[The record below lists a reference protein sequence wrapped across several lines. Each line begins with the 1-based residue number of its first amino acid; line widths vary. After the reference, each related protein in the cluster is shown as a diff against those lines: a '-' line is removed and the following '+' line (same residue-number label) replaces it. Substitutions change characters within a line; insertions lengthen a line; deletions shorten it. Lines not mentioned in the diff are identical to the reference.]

1 MKGALGRALLFI
13 VISISL
19 PVHAQLLKDIQK
31 AVTNEAKALNTKEN
45 RDKAINAGVKALD
58 KTLADA
64 RAEFDSADFDYA
76 ILVSDNSGLLDIK
89 EKGERTARV
98 SSFASIGYS
107 QYKNS
112 QLTDAENARFNR
124 EWGEIKYGEG
134 KFSVA
139 EIFFSVAKTS
149 YEKAGMDRDIGYLKT
164 IANQGLLYATMGRFT
179 QAEDFTSQAL
189 TMRKTHLG
197 NTHPGVAASLNN
209 YGVLK
214 YNLARYNE
222 AEKDFES
229 SISIVKSNGMQ
240 GAMPYAIALN
250 NQAMFFQAIGRYEEA
265 ESRLKEV
272 ISISEKLEKSKST
285 NRLRFLS
292 NLALLYQTMGK
303 YAEAE
308 ALYLTMEK
316 RLGKTN
322 PDYATMLNNQA
333 ALYMVMGKEDK
344 VEDLLKKSAG
354 IYKSSFGEENVAY
367 AKSISDLGNF
377 YRIKERYP
385 EADPLL
391 QKALTIREATLG
403 KNHPLY
409 VQSQEDLAILDWKR
423 KSWEKAIAQ
432 YQSVMEKSLGF
443 IQSYFPPMSE
453 AEKTKYWDVLSPRF
467 QRFYNFAIEA
477 SATNKQVVQDLFDYR
492 IATKALLLNSTN
504 KVKQTILSSGDAALV
519 KDYKVW
525 LDQKERLARLYAYS
539 KEDLKTQK
547 INLDSLEQAAN
558 AMEKKLSERS
568 SDFSSSYASNK
579 VSYKQI
585 KGLLLDTEAV
595 IEIVHI
601 RKYDQQF
608 SADSKYAALIL
619 TKTSEVPK
627 LVILDNGQ
635 QLDTRYS
642 KFYRNAIQQKMAD
655 EYSYDQYWTRLEPE
669 LKGKKVVYISPD
681 GVYNQLNLNTL
692 KKPDADYVINRYDLV
707 IVGNSKDLIGLKSKK
722 TRVPKKNATLLGF
735 PDYGSGNIVPLPG
748 TKAEVEAISKILK
761 ASGYSVVEFSQKT
774 ATEANIKALKGPM
787 IVHIATHGYF
797 LEDVDKGGSAFG
809 VDIENANDNPLLRSG
824 LMLANAGG
832 TVSGKRMPNLE
843 SNDNGVLTAYEAMN
857 LNLEGTDLIVLSAC
871 ETGLGDVKA
880 GEGVYG
886 LQRAFLVAGADA
898 LIMSLWKVDDAAT
911 NQLMTNFY
919 TNWIKLGNKQKAFKQ
934 AQLQLMAKFKEPYY
948 WGAFVM
954 MGM

>member
-1 MKGALGRALLFI
+1 MKGISGLILFSFFFSSS
-13 VISISL
+13 VSL
-19 PVHAQLLKDIQK
+19 NAQIDFKKVQK

-45 RDKAINAGVKALD
+45 RDKLVSAGLKSMEN
-58 KTLADA
+58 A
-64 RAEFDSADFDYA
+64 RAEFDSTDFDYA
-76 ILVSDNSGLLDIK
+76 ILVSDNSGLIDIK
-89 EKGERTARV
+89 EKGERSARI
-98 SSFASIGYS
+98 SSLGSIAYS

-112 QLTDAENARFNR
+112 QLTEAENARFNR
-124 EWGEIKYGEG
+124 EWGEISYGDE
-134 KFSVA
+134 KFTAA
-139 EIFFSVAKTS
+139 ENFFSLAKIS
-149 YEKAGMDRDIGYLKT
+149 YEKAGLKQDIGYLKT
-164 IANQGLLYATMGRFT
+164 ISNQGLLYATMGRFT

-189 TMRKTHLG
+189 TMRKAKFG
-197 NTHPGVAASLNN
+197 DKHPGVAASLNN

-222 AEKDFES
+222 AEKDLES
-229 SISIVKSNGMQ
+229 AIAIIKSKGLQ
-240 GAMPYAIALN
+240 TAMPYAIVLN
-250 NQAMFFQAIGRYEEA
+250 NQAMFFQTIGRYEEA
-265 ESRLKEV
+265 ESRMKEV
-272 ISISEKLEKSKST
+272 INIAEKLEKSKSS
-285 NRLRFLS
+285 NKIRFLS
-292 NLALLYQTMGK
+292 NLALLYQQMGK

-322 PDYATMLNNQA
+322 PDYASMLNNQA
-333 ALYMVMGKEDK
+333 ALYMVMGKQDK
-344 VEDLLKKSAG
+344 VEDLLKKSAA
-354 IYKSSFGEENVAY
+354 IYKSNFGEENIAY
-367 AKSISDLGNF
+367 AKSTSDLGNF

-409 VQSQEDLAILDWKR
+409 VQSQEDMAILDWKR
-423 KSWEKAIAQ
+423 KSWDKAAAQ

-467 QRFYNFAIEA
+467 QRFYNFALEA
-477 SATNKQVVQDLFDYR
+477 STSNPRVVQDLYDYR

-504 KVKQTILSSGDAALV
+504 KVKQAILSSGDAALV
-519 KDYKVW
+519 KDYKTW
-525 LDQKERLARLYAYS
+525 LDQKEQLARLYAYS

-547 INLDSLEQAAN
+547 INLDSLEQATN

-568 SDFSSSYASNK
+568 SDFSASYTSTK

-595 IEIVHI
+595 VEIVHV

-608 SADSKYAALIL
+608 SGDSKYAALIL

-642 KFYRNAIQQKMAD
+642 KFYRNAIQQKIAD
-655 EYSYDQYWTRLEPE
+655 EYSYDQYWSRLEPE
-669 LKGKKVVYISPD
+669 LKGKKFIYISPD

-707 IVGNSKDLIGLKSKK
+707 IVGNSKDLIALKSKK
-722 TRVPKKNATLLGF
+722 ARVPKKNAMLLGF
-735 PDYGSGNIVPLPG
+735 PDYGVGNIVPLPG
-748 TKAEVEAISKILK
+748 TKAEVEAIAKILK
-761 ASGYSVVEFSQKT
+761 ASGYSVTEFSQKT
-774 ATEANIKALKGPM
+774 ATEANVKAVKGPAV
-787 IVHIATHGYF
+787 VHIATHGYF
-797 LEDVDKGGSAFG
+797 LEDVEKEGSAFG

-824 LMLANAGG
+824 LMLANAAG

-911 NQLMTNFY
+911 NLLMTSFY
-919 TNWIKLGNKQKAFKQ
+919 SNWIKLGNKQKAFKQ
-934 AQLQLMAKFKEPYY
+934 AQLQLMTKFKEPYY

>member
-1 MKGALGRALLFI
+1 MRGAMGRALLLI
-13 VISISL
+13 LLTISL
-19 PVHAQLLKDIQK
+19 PVRAQLLKDLQR

-45 RDKAINAGVKALD
+45 RDKFISAGLKAMEN
-58 KTLADA
+58 A
-64 RAEFDSADFDYA
+64 RAEFDSTDFDYA

-89 EKGERTARV
+89 EKGENTARIT
-98 SSFASIGYS
+98 SLGSYTYS
-107 QYKNS
+107 QYKGS
-112 QLTDAENARFNR
+112 QPTDAENARFYR
-124 EWGEIKYGEG
+124 EWGEMFYASQ
-134 KFSVA
+134 KFAPA
-139 EIFFSVAKTS
+139 ENSFSLAKTF
-149 YEKAGMDRDIGYLKT
+149 YEKAGLGEDIGYLKT

-179 QAEDFTSQAL
+179 QAEEFTSEAL
-189 TMRKTHLG
+189 NLRKAKFG
-197 NTHPGVAASLNN
+197 NNHPGVASSLNN

-229 SISIVKSNGMQ
+229 AVSIIKSKGMQ
-240 GAMPYAIALN
+240 TAMPYAIVLN
-250 NQAMFFQAIGRYEEA
+250 NQAMFFQTIGRYEEA
-265 ESRLKEV
+265 EGLMKQA
-272 ISISEKLEKSKST
+272 ITIAEKIEKSKSA

-292 NLALLYQTMGK
+292 NLALLYQQMGK
-303 YAEAE
+303 YNEAD
-308 ALYLTMEK
+308 AIYLGMEK
-316 RLGKTN
+316 RLGKSN
-322 PDYATMLNNQA
+322 PDYASMLNNQA
-333 ALYMVMGKEDK
+333 ALYMVMGKQDK
-344 VEDLLKKSAG
+344 VEELLKKSAA
-354 IYKSSFGEENVAY
+354 IYKSNFGEENIAY

-409 VQSQEDLAILDWKR
+409 VQSQEDLAILDWKQ
-423 KSWEKAIAQ
+423 KSWEKAVAQ

-443 IQSYFPPMSE
+443 VQSYFPPMSE

-467 QRFYNFAIEA
+467 QRFYNFALEA

-568 SDFSSSYASNK
+568 SDFSSSYASSK

-601 RKYDQQF
+601 RKYDQLF
-608 SADSKYAALIL
+608 SEDSKYAALIL

-655 EYSYDQYWTRLEPE
+655 EHSYDQYWTRLEPE

-692 KKPDADYVINRYDLV
+692 KKPDADYVINRYDLI

-722 TRVPKKNATLLGF
+722 AKVPKKNATLLGF
-735 PDYGSGNIVPLPG
+735 PDYGSGSIVPLPG

-774 ATEANIKALKGPM
+774 ATEANLKAIKGPM

-809 VDIENANDNPLLRSG
+809 VAIENANDNPLLRSG

-911 NQLMTNFY
+911 NLLMANFY